1 MRQWIRRSLI
11 LCLACLV
18 LAGSTAA
25 VETARP
31 EVSRGAFV
39 DALYDAH
46 VAHGGAPVVSSVSTP
61 FRDVGSW
68 SPYYEALCWAK
79 ASGIAGGYGGGAF
92 RPAEPVSRQ
101 QAAVMLY
108 RYAQATDLPA
118 DEDSPTLAGYQDAD
132 AVPDWSRDAV
142 EWAVGNGLWF
152 SGSVQML
159 RPAEPVTAEELEAL
173 VSRLFT
179 GGAPAETFQQGTTAQ
194 LVLEVD
200 RCSTTEAT
208 VRLRN
213 DTEETF
219 SYSADFGLYQQ
230 VNGGWYQLN
239 RELSV
244 DAKLERLEP
253 GSSREIDLRWG
264 NLEGAGVLPPGT
276 YRISLSGML
285 GDQAAE
291 VFVDFIIK

>member
-79 ASGIAGGYGGGAF
+79 ASGIAGGYGGGAC

-101 QAAVMLY
+101 QAAV
-108 RYAQATDLPA
+108 
-118 DEDSPTLAGYQDAD
+118 
-132 AVPDWSRDAV
+132 
-142 EWAVGNGLWF
+142 
-152 SGSVQML
+152 
-159 RPAEPVTAEELEAL
+159 
-173 VSRLFT
+173 RL
-179 GGAPAETFQQGTTAQ
+179 
-194 LVLEVD
+194 
-200 RCSTTEAT
+200 
-208 VRLRN
+208 
-213 DTEETF
+213 
-219 SYSADFGLYQQ
+219 
-230 VNGGWYQLN
+230 
-239 RELSV
+239 
-244 DAKLERLEP
+244 
-253 GSSREIDLRWG
+253 
-264 NLEGAGVLPPGT
+264 
-276 YRISLSGML
+276 
-285 GDQAAE
+285 
-291 VFVDFIIK
+291 